1 MQNFKLACQTITWG
15 EGQRNEFPT
24 VFEQVARAGYAGV
37 EIGFRHIREIKPAD
51 LAVMLDRQGLML
63 VASHIGGNL
72 FDTQQAGRERSM
84 MDETL
89 DYLEQMGTKLLMYS
103 GLRYESDEQLATGID
118 MLNRAA
124 QQAAT
129 RGVRLLY
136 HNHDFEFAAGG
147 KVVDAL
153 LNDTVDALGWCPDIG
168 WVMRGGADVV
178 EFLDKIKDRIGAVH
192 FKDFA
197 GDGSGEQRKVDTVV
211 LGEGVAPLDE
221 AAEWLKRNKSGLWV
235 IAEQDRADVPAGEAA
250 ARNAAYLK
258 RALAL

>member
-1 MQNFKLACQTITWG
+1 MQNFKIACQTITWG
-15 EGQRNEFPT
+15 EEQRNNFPT

-37 EIGFRHIREIKPAD
+37 EIGFRHIRQTKPAD
-51 LAVMLDRQGLML
+51 LADMLDRQGLVL

-72 FDTQQAGRERSM
+72 FDSEQAGRERSM
-84 MDETL
+84 IDEIL
-89 DYLEQMGTKLLMYS
+89 DYLDQMGARLLMYS
-103 GLRYESDEQLATGID
+103 GLRYESDQQLATGIN

-124 QQAAT
+124 EQAAA
-129 RGVRLLY
+129 RGISLLY

-153 LNDTVDALGWCPDIG
+153 LNNTVDALGWCPDIG
-168 WVMRGGADVV
+168 WVMKGGADPV
-178 EFLDKIKDRIGAVH
+178 EFLERIGDRIGAVH

-197 GDGSGEQRKVDTVV
+197 TDGSAEERKVDTVG

-235 IAEQDRADVPAGEAA
+235 IAEQDRASIPPGEAA
-250 ARNAAYLK
+250 AKNGAYLK
-258 RALAL
+258 RLFAV